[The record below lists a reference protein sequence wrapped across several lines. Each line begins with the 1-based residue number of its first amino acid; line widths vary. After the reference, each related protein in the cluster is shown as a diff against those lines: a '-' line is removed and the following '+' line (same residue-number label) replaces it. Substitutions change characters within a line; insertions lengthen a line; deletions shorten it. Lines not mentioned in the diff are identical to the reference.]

1 MHSSPIQ
8 RASKWDVVLIA
19 LATLLLVGACSEPN
33 TSDAVTAASAPPLS
47 ESTSSVVEQT
57 TATTITTTTT
67 TTAVPER
74 TGAFIRA
81 YRAAFPSGGASPDE
95 IAVLGEEIC
104 VLLATSSAEE
114 LLSYFSNRSEALGR
128 EAAENIRGL
137 AYLASETMCPWH
149 ANMLENL
156 AAIEAQAL
164 FEDQTDYAFGANV
177 GFDSGYADGLAGAWA
192 YQAPEYDESAAWVA
206 GFLDGYTQGFE
217 QGAGDLPAASGQE
230 SDRWCLEYKLA
241 LEVAGLE
248 KAKATMSSIPS
259 PYYATTYH
267 SSMNR
272 GMYRRWVADHLA
284 RLVAPYPDPQAQ
296 TPSCTLPTTRGRGG
310 THENGGN
317 WWGTHCFD
325 ELDPGGLWRLR
336 RRSQHID
343 RGDDD

>member
-19 LATLLLVGACSEPN
+19 SATLLLVGACSEPN

-81 YRAAFPSGGASPDE
+81 HPVAFPSGGASPDE

-104 VLLATSSAEE
+104 VLLATSSVEE

-137 AYLASETMCPWH
+137 AYLASETLCPWH

-164 FEDQTDYAFGANV
+164 LRTRPIMRLEQTSVLIPAAN
-177 GFDSGYADGLAGAWA
+177 ADGLAGAWA
-192 YQAPEYDESAAWVA
+192 YQAPEYDESVDGLRDSSTDIRKALSKALATCPQHRDRSLTDGAWS
-206 GFLDGYTQGFE
+206 T
-217 QGAGDLPAASGQE
+217 
-230 SDRWCLEYKLA
+230 
-241 LEVAGLE
+241 
-248 KAKATMSSIPS
+248 SSRSKS
-259 PYYATTYH
+259 PVW
-267 SSMNR
+267 
-272 GMYRRWVADHLA
+272 RRQ
-284 RLVAPYPDPQAQ
+284 RPP
-296 TPSCTLPTTRGRGG
+296 
-310 THENGGN
+310 
-317 WWGTHCFD
+317 
-325 ELDPGGLWRLR
+325 
-336 RRSQHID
+336 
-343 RGDDD
+343 